1 MARKKKADNVVDM
14 PQAPTPKAPVEE
26 TKEEL
31 TKRLFDELNNLSN
44 PLYNWLIN
52 NFDVN
57 TSILVKKGSVTI
69 QHDTMLMNILEG
81 EAENGIEE

>member
-1 MARKKKADNVVDM
+1 MARKKKVDNVVDI
-14 PQAPTPKAPVEE
+14 PQTPPVEE

-31 TKRLFDELNNLSN
+31 TKRLFEELNNLSN

-52 NFDVN
+52 NFDEN

>member
-1 MARKKKADNVVDM
+1 MARKKKADNIVDI
-14 PQAPTPKAPVEE
+14 PQTPPVEETKEE

-31 TKRLFDELNNLSN
+31 TKRLFEELNNLSN

-52 NFDVN
+52 NFDEN